1 MNYITRFIKRFTAN
15 IPTDD
20 TQQITVDISDGT
32 KKYPFYVSTP
42 IILLGLVLFFY
53 ILSALEGVLVPFC
66 FSILLAILLNPIY
79 NKLLKLKFNKILAI
93 VTVLIIA
100 AIIISA
106 LFIFISSQL
115 ANFGDM
121 WPELKQKSQSIFHEA
136 QVAIRRYFKFSIFKQ
151 DEVIKKSFENVQQY
165 IGATLSSIFRIV
177 GVIVLIPI
185 YIFLIL
191 YYKPL
196 LLNFIYEA
204 FDAKNEGK
212 VAEVLKETK
221 SAIQSYVLGLLIET
235 IIVAA
240 LNSIA
245 LLILGVD
252 YAILIGIIGAI
263 LNLVP
268 YIGGI
273 IAIAL
278 PVLMAT
284 ITKDGYTTQ
293 LLIIGAYGVI
303 QFIDNN
309 IVMPRVVSSKV
320 SVNALASIISV
331 LLGNLLWG
339 VGGMFLSIP
348 FVAVLKIVF
357 DKIDGLKPW
366 GKLLGTKIPK

>member
-1 MNYITRFIKRFTAN
+1 MNYITRFIQRFTAD

-20 TQQITVDISDGT
+20 TQQITVDISNGT
-32 KKYPFYVSTP
+32 KKYPFHLSAP

-53 ILSALEGVLVPFC
+53 ILFVLEGVLVPFC
-66 FSILLAILLNPIY
+66 FSILIAILLNPIY
-79 NKLLKLKFNKILAI
+79 NKLLNLKFNKILAI
-93 VTVLIIA
+93 VIVLLISVIIVT
-100 AIIISA
+100 A

-121 WPELKQKSQSIFHEA
+121 WPELKQKSQSIFHDA
-136 QVAIRRYFKFSIFKQ
+136 QVSFRRYFKVSIYKQ
-151 DEVIKKSFENVQQY
+151 DQLIKKSFENAQQY
-165 IGATLSSIFRIV
+165 IGATLSSIFGII

-204 FDAKNEGK
+204 FDAKNGGK
-212 VAEVLKETK
+212 VGEVLKETK
-221 SAIQSYVLGLLIET
+221 SAIQSYVMGLLLET
-235 IIVAA
+235 LIVAA
-240 LNSIA
+240 MNSIA

-273 IAIAL
+273 IAIAI

-284 ITKDGYTTQ
+284 ITMDGYSTQ

-320 SVNALASIISV
+320 SVNALVSIISV
-331 LLGNLLWG
+331 LLGNMLWG

-366 GKLLGTKIPK
+366 GKLLGTKIPE